1 MVTFVMESKDADKVV
16 YRYYPEN
23 DLDKAYGIIS
33 VQLKDR
39 RISLDITAEEDFL
52 CFASADQ
59 LNEMR
64 DLVNQMR
71 IENGEAPLTKEE
83 LPTATEDQEWY
94 LYADHAIRRIRKEIE
109 KGSVP
114 ERGTVAWY

>member
-23 DLDKAYGIIS
+23 DIDKTYGIIS
-33 VQLKDR
+33 VQLKDG
-39 RISLDITAEEDFL
+39 RISLDIAAEEDCL
-52 CFASADQ
+52 CFASAAQ

-64 DLVNQMR
+64 DSINQMR
-71 IENGEAPLTKEE
+71 KENGEAPLTEEE
-83 LPTATEDQEWY
+83 LPTATEDEEWY